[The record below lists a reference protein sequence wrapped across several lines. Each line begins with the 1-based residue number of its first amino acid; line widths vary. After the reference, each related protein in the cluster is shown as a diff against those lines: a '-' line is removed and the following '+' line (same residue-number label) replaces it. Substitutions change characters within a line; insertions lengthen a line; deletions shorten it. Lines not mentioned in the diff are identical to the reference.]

1 MEQPKI
7 PSEEEAAAEF
17 LDRRRA
23 SESLYEFAKQAW
35 AWVEGGK
42 PFVDNWHIGAIAE
55 HLEAV
60 KYGQIRN
67 LLINQPPRTMKSLM
81 CSVMFPAWWWLDTP
95 SEQFLFVSYA
105 QNISV
110 RDSRRCRALIQS
122 RWYQARWGRKFHMVS
137 DQDSKIRFENDR
149 NGYRIASSVDG
160 QNTGE
165 GADCLVFDD
174 LNNARDMSEVV
185 LQSTLDFWA
194 NVMPTR
200 MNDFKT
206 SSRVVVQQRTHEM
219 DISGHIIE
227 QDKGVGEW
235 VQLILPMEFEQSRRA
250 VTVVLPS
257 TGGKRWCDPR
267 VREGELLWPNRIG
280 DKELKRLKREMV
292 SEMTIAGQLQ
302 QRPAPEAGGII
313 KKAWFKIWREPE
325 PPKCDFTLLSI
336 DTAFTANKESAYNVA
351 QTWGIFRQRPE
362 NHPNVQ
368 DPLAQVLIPNVILL
382 SMWRAQCE
390 YPELRKMV
398 QRLAK
403 DYLDDQDTPRHSK
416 KPKRPDIILI
426 EAKATGITLL
436 QDLHRAGVPA
446 MPFNPDKF
454 GEKRQRVHLATPI
467 IAGGRVWLPGKPPE
481 FNVWKDWV
489 QPFMS
494 EALLFPNART
504 RDTVDTMTQ
513 AILHLNTFGFV
524 WSPDDPEPVEREKAP
539 EVVGEEL
546 FY

>member
-1 MEQPKI
+1 MELTKI
-7 PSEEEAAAEF
+7 PTPAEAAAEII
-17 LDRRRA
+17 RRQSAER
-23 SESLYEFAKQAW
+23 SLYEFAKLSW
-35 AWVEGGK
+35 PWVEGGK
-42 PFVDNWHIGAIAE
+42 PFQDNWHIGAIAE

-60 KYGQIRN
+60 ANGQIRN
-67 LLINQPPRTMKSLM
+67 LLINQPPRTMKSLL
-81 CSVMFPAWWWLDTP
+81 CSVMFPAWRWIHEP

-122 RWYQARWGRKFHMVS
+122 RWYQARWGHLFAIVG
-137 DQDSKIRFENDR
+137 DQDTKIRFENDHM
-149 NGYRIASSVDG
+149 GYRIASSVDG

-165 GADCLVFDD
+165 GAGILVFDD

-185 LQSTLDFWA
+185 LQSTLDFWS

-206 SSRVVVQQRTHEM
+206 SSRIVVQQRTHEM

-227 QDKGVGEW
+227 QDKGIGEW
-235 VQLILPMEFEQSRRA
+235 IKLILPMEFEPLRRA
-250 VTVVLPS
+250 ITVKLPS
-257 TGGKRWCDPR
+257 TKARPWADPR
-267 VREGELLWPNRIG
+267 HTEGDLLWPARIG
-280 DKELKRLKREMV
+280 AKELARLKREMA

-313 KKAWFKIWREPE
+313 KKAWFKIWKEPE

-336 DTAFTANKESAYNVA
+336 DTSFTANKESAFNVA
-351 QTWGIFRQRPE
+351 QTWGIFKMRPE
-362 NHPNVQ
+362 HHPNVQ
-368 DPLAQVLIPNVILL
+368 DPTAQILIPNMILL
-382 SMWRAQCE
+382 SQWRAQCE
-390 YPELRKMV
+390 YPEMRKMV

-403 DYLDDQDTPRHSK
+403 DYLDDKDEPRHSK

-426 EAKATGITLL
+426 ESKATGIMLL
-436 QDLHRAGVPA
+436 QDLRRAGVPA
-446 MPFNPDKF
+446 TAFSPDRY
-454 GEKRQRVHLATPI
+454 GDKRQRVHLATPV
-467 IAGGRVWLPGKPPE
+467 IAGGRVWLPGKQPE
-481 FNVWKDWV
+481 CQTWRDWC

-524 WSPDDPEPVEREKAP
+524 WSPDDPDPVEKAP
-539 EVVGEEL
+539 EFVDAAEEM
-546 FY
+546 YY